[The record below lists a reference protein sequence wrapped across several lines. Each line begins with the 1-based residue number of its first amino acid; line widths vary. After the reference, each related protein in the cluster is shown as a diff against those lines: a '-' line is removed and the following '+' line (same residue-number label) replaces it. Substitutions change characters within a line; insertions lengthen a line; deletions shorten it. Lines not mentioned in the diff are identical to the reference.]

1 MSATSSYY
9 RPPSGWDYELDEPEG
24 GYKHT
29 DEYSAY
35 HDIWGVPHPEHF
47 IQAKIDF
54 YSYTGDDYSN
64 ESEWV
69 RKGIEGNI
77 YPAFEHTSEADKN
90 YFRRIMGEYTTG
102 GMRQQEW
109 RNKTKSKIRDVNDL
123 VTYRDQYEYDT
134 GQEYDA
140 PKSLVEAK
148 LEADRAYM
156 ANLQRQL
163 NDVSQHGQ
171 SHYITKAKIE
181 EAIRKGVL
189 DFNDPQSTTYITA
202 NQPAYEAAKEQAQ
215 VMKNYLVEND
225 IPLYQEYE
233 DGGVIKDDK
242 VYINTGTALQ
252 YFEDPTG
259 LASLYYGS
267 ASGDLGSY
275 SLYQQ
280 EPPPPEDR
288 SFKAG
293 ARDFFTVAS
302 TALSVAFPASA
313 PLISGANTLI
323 QGGDLEDALKSAG
336 KTFVQ
341 GEISEI
347 TGGEITDA
355 FKDLG
360 IDITTLPTPAQNV
373 ILDTSKAVLQGDSGT
388 NEFKKSATGELLD
401 AIDVDLDLPSGN
413 FDTPEFLEN
422 FGDAIVS
429 GVKTA
434 GEVVEDILKPPLEL
448 VESGIET
455 GVDFVADTFEPVV
468 DAIDTG
474 LDVLGEELVDPAL
487 QAGKEFGQDVIDVGS
502 DVLSEAEDI
511 FIEPIKEGVEA
522 LSDIDLPDVNLPD
535 LPNLNLPDLNLSFP
549 DLDFSLGGL
558 LGGQPSQQQQAITQT
573 PVEGLFDKELFKFD
587 TEIKSTQEMLSPMMN
602 LRKYG

>member
-9 RPPSGWDYELDEPEG
+9 RPPSGWNYELDEPEG

-64 ESEWV
+64 EAKWV
-69 RKGIEGNI
+69 REEIEGNI

-90 YFRRIMGEYTTG
+90 SLRSIMGKYTKG
-102 GMRQQEW
+102 DMRQQEW
-109 RNKTKSKIRDVNDL
+109 RTATKNYLKEANEL

-134 GQEYDA
+134 GQEYNA
-140 PKSLVEAK
+140 PTSLAEAK

-156 ANLQRQL
+156 ANLQKKL
-163 NDVSQHGQ
+163 DEVSQLGP
-171 SHYITKAKIE
+171 SHFRTRVLTE
-181 EAIRKGVL
+181 EAIRKGPL
-189 DFNDPQSTTYITA
+189 NFNDPQSTTYITA

-225 IPLYQEYE
+225 IPLYQEYADE
-233 DGGVIKDDK
+233 GVIKDDK

-267 ASGDLGSY
+267 ASGNLGSY
-275 SLYQQ
+275 GLYQQ

-293 ARDFFTVAS
+293 ARDFFTAAS
-302 TALSVAFPASA
+302 VALSVAFPAVA
-313 PLISGANTLI
+313 PLISGAKTLI

-341 GEISEI
+341 GEVSEI

-401 AIDVDLDLPSGN
+401 SIDVDLDLPSGN

-422 FGDAIVS
+422 FGNVIVA
-429 GVKTA
+429 GVETV
-434 GEVVEDILKPPLEL
+434 GEAVEDILKPPLEL

-474 LDVLGEELVDPAL
+474 LDVLGEELVDPTL

-522 LSDIDLPDVNLPD
+522 LSDINLPDVNLPD
-535 LPNLNLPDLNLSFP
+535 LPDLNLPDLNLSFP

-558 LGGQPSQQQQAITQT
+558 LGGQPSQQQAMTQT